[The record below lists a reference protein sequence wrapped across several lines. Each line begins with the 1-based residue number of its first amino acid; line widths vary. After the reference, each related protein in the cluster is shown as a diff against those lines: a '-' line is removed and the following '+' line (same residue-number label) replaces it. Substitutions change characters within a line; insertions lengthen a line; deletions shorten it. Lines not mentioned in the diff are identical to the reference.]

1 MNNPVADFWSA
12 HPSMPLGRHMTQ
24 TYAADIA
31 PGPTYLRIAW
41 DRGEDKDLL
50 RQLAGKYVLFN
61 EQRPDTMYSEATLP
75 DGSKIGGYDH
85 GHFGFSVMS
94 EIIQIWP
101 GTDIADRAWN
111 LMLKHGALY
120 FLQKNSYLAL
130 GNNTY
135 GQTGR
140 CRIAGMCLRF
150 LDDVRE
156 AAIALGNDP
165 IRKLATDLWFKHRN
179 NIVITQ
185 KMNDGPQGDGLTIP
199 HWRAFQVAIL
209 AHALDRM
216 DDESTADFVQI
227 IRASVSRNAEGKPNS
242 SFYYDVPEPITTPQ
256 PWTNLPGWKLGN
268 GNGVELWLYR
278 YLTADAQ
285 AVIEAA
291 NTKLPVAVRL
301 KFGMPV

>member
-1 MNNPVADFWSA
+1 MTSNPVADFWAA
-12 HPSMPLGRHMTQ
+12 HLSMPLGRHMTQ

-85 GHFGFSVMS
+85 GHFGFSVLS
-94 EIIQIWP
+94 EIVQIWR
-101 GTDIADRAWN
+101 DDEIAIRAWN

-130 GNNTY
+130 ANNTY

-150 LDDVRE
+150 LDDMRDAAAFRE
-156 AAIALGNDP
+156 LQAQKPAVKQRVDAAP
-165 IRKLATDLWFKHRN
+165 
-179 NIVITQ
+179 
-185 KMNDGPQGDGLTIP
+185 
-199 HWRAFQVAIL
+199 
-209 AHALDRM
+209 
-216 DDESTADFVQI
+216 
-227 IRASVSRNAEGKPNS
+227 
-242 SFYYDVPEPITTPQ
+242 
-256 PWTNLPGWKLGN
+256 
-268 GNGVELWLYR
+268 
-278 YLTADAQ
+278 
-285 AVIEAA
+285 
-291 NTKLPVAVRL
+291 KLPNRKTPTAQDRKSQQL
-301 KFGMPV
+301 ESRFKGGKAKLNDLAAFLR